1 MPSTA
6 PKFPIRAVA
15 RLTGLGLDTLRAWE
29 RRYDVVQPT
38 RDARGRLY
46 SEADVHRLQLLG
58 AAVDRGHSI
67 GQVAALSDVKLEA
80 LLATTGAIGAIRG
93 SLADV
98 AAGTLDLLL
107 HPLEQFDHAEV
118 ERQLNRLAQTMAPRE
133 LVTTVVLPFMRRVGD
148 EWHAGR
154 LSIAQEHLASA
165 VLRNLLGGL
174 VRLYAR
180 EQPSR
185 RLLFATLSGERHE
198 FGVLAGAMIA
208 AAGGL
213 GTLYLGPDI
222 PARQIVDASTRAA
235 VDVVVVGIVYVQ
247 RGRELQR
254 PLEELAERL
263 PPPAELWI
271 GGALP
276 KELDRAL
283 AKHRVVRL
291 PDFAAFE
298 TQLMRVG
305 ARF

>member
-1 MPSTA
+1 MRSTI
-6 PKFPIRAVA
+6 PRFPIRAVA
-15 RLTGLGLDTLRAWE
+15 RLTGLELDTLRAWE
-29 RRYDVVQPT
+29 RRYEAVQPT

-67 GQVAALSDVKLEA
+67 GRVAALSDTKLEA
-80 LLATTGAIGAIRG
+80 LLATTGAIDATRG

-98 AAGTLDLLL
+98 AGGTLDLLL
-107 HPLEQFDHAEV
+107 RPLERFDHDEV
-118 ERQLNRLAQTMAPRE
+118 ERQLNRLALAMPPRD
-133 LVTTVVLPFMRRVGD
+133 LVTMVVLPFMRRVGD

-165 VLRNLLGGL
+165 ILRNLLGAL
-174 VRLYAR
+174 VRIYAR
-180 EQPSR
+180 ERPSR
-185 RLLFATLSGERHE
+185 RLLFATPVGERHE
-198 FGVLAGAMIA
+198 FGILAAAMMA

-235 VDVVVVGIVYVQ
+235 VDVVVIGVVYVQ

-271 GGALP
+271 GGALS
-276 KELDRAL
+276 KELDRAV

-291 PDFAAFE
+291 ADFAAFE
-298 TQLMRVG
+298 TQLMRLG
-305 ARF
+305 AHF

>member
-6 PKFPIRAVA
+6 PTFPIRAVA

-38 RDARGRLY
+38 RNARGRLY

-67 GQVAALSDVKLEA
+67 GQVAALTDGKLET
-80 LLATTGAIGAIRG
+80 LLATTGAIGATRG

-98 AAGTLDLLL
+98 AGGTIDLLL
-107 HPLEQFDHAEV
+107 RPLEGFDHAEV
-118 ERQLNRLAQTMAPRE
+118 ERQLNRLALTMPPRD
-133 LVTTVVLPFMRRVGD
+133 LATTVVLPFMRRVGD

-154 LSIAQEHLASA
+154 LSIAQEHMASA
-165 VLRNLLGGL
+165 VLRNLLGAL

-185 RLLFATLSGERHE
+185 RLLFATPSGERHE
-198 FGVLAGAMIA
+198 FGVLAAAMMA

-222 PARQIVDASTRAA
+222 PARQIVDASTRAG
-235 VDVVVVGIVYVQ
+235 VDVVVVGIVYAQ
-247 RGRELQR
+247 HGRELRR

-276 KELDRAL
+276 KELDRAI